1 MGVNFTENYFVYH
14 LHSDY
19 STCVANADSATKIDA
34 YINRAKELGMTALC
48 FSEHGNIYNWW
59 EKRTKVL
66 NAGMKWIHGIEAY
79 ITFNNIDDKD
89 AEKSRDN
96 YHTVL
101 IAKNHEG
108 FLELNKLVSNSVNR
122 KDGHF
127 YYVPRI
133 SFKELKNTSSNIIV
147 TSACIASP
155 LGKGTPEEAEE
166 YINFFVRNK
175 DRCFLEI
182 QHHNVDKQ
190 KDYNE
195 YLIELSKRTGVRLV
209 AGTDTHSIDEE
220 HAKAREIL
228 LKAKHNKFDD
238 EEGWDLTFKSYDE
251 LLNAYS
257 VQNSVPHDVYM
268 EAIRNT
274 KVIEDACESYD
285 FDLTPKYPNLF
296 KNPEKEF
303 RTAIYDCL
311 EKHPYALKN
320 HTREELDKRIE
331 EEIEVYKKTN
341 SISYMLFQKYLRDR
355 EHKHG
360 IYTGPSRGSV
370 SGSMIAYILGI
381 TDIDSIKF
389 DLNFFRFLNPDR
401 QTTPDI
407 DSDYYADDR
416 EKAKELVLTDKTLNT
431 CEIAAFSTIA
441 IRGAVREVGRALE
454 IPLDKVNDICD
465 RLVIDSETGEET
477 LPKDVAE
484 EYPELAYYSELLNGV
499 IVSVGNHPAGIL
511 CSTDDI
517 YSEIGLS
524 SILSID
530 KKVKYIT
537 QLDKHGIEE
546 MNWIKMDFLGLDNV
560 GVINNTCKLAGIERV
575 TPDNIPLDDMA
586 VWDEMSKDTTCIFQ
600 FESGFASQL
609 LKNMFSKA
617 TIKKIRDKFP
627 DISYLRLMSF
637 CNGLIRPGAASF
649 RDEASRGIFKDN
661 GLKEINDLLGNELGH
676 LCMQESIMKFLV
688 QFCGY
693 SAAES
698 DNCRRAIA
706 KKKGTEQLIPEI
718 ESRFVD
724 YTSKNYGVPA
734 DKCKEIIKPFIQT
747 ILDASSYAF
756 SWNHSV
762 PYSFIGYACVY
773 LRHYY
778 PLEFITSCLNVW
790 KDKPAKTKDV
800 IAYANSKKIYISE
813 PRFRYGRTDYFID
826 KESKT
831 IYKGMR
837 SIKYCNST
845 IADELFALRN
855 NQYDYFMDLLIDIDR
870 KTSVD
875 SRQLDLL
882 IKLDFFSEFGNSR
895 MLDYCVGFFR
905 KFKEGN
911 AKQMSKALLANDST
925 LEEIVR
931 RNSRATEKTY
941 LDLNTAQILHEC
953 EEQIQIRNPVDYP
966 IGKKIE
972 WQQEFLG
979 YTNIQTGKEEDKLTL
994 VVLGIRYLMTKD
1006 KSKCW
1011 AAELDLMS
1019 IGTGIKNKMMI
1030 FKRVLDKTPLKVY
1043 NIIKVEYKN
1052 MRLEK
1057 RGEYSNWYL
1066 DKYNLVE

>member
-1 MGVNFTENYFVYH
+1 M
-14 LHSDY
+14 
-19 STCVANADSATKIDA
+19 
-34 YINRAKELGMTALC
+34 
-48 FSEHGNIYNWW
+48 
-59 EKRTKVL
+59 
-66 NAGMKWIHGIEAY
+66 
-79 ITFNNIDDKD
+79 
-89 AEKSRDN
+89 
-96 YHTVL
+96 
-101 IAKNHEG
+101 
-108 FLELNKLVSNSVNR
+108 
-122 KDGHF
+122 
-127 YYVPRI
+127 
-133 SFKELKNTSSNIIV
+133 
-147 TSACIASP
+147 
-155 LGKGTPEEAEE
+155 
-166 YINFFVRNK
+166 
-175 DRCFLEI
+175 
-182 QHHNVDKQ
+182 
-190 KDYNE
+190 
-195 YLIELSKRTGVRLV
+195 
-209 AGTDTHSIDEE
+209 
-220 HAKAREIL
+220 
-228 LKAKHNKFDD
+228 
-238 EEGWDLTFKSYDE
+238 
-251 LLNAYS
+251 
-257 VQNSVPHDVYM
+257 
-268 EAIRNT
+268 
-274 KVIEDACESYD
+274 
-285 FDLTPKYPNLF
+285 
-296 KNPEKEF
+296 
-303 RTAIYDCL
+303 
-311 EKHPYALKN
+311 
-320 HTREELDKRIE
+320 
-331 EEIEVYKKTN
+331 
-341 SISYMLFQKYLRDR
+341 
-355 EHKHG
+355 
-360 IYTGPSRGSV
+360 
-370 SGSMIAYILGI
+370 
-381 TDIDSIKF
+381 
-389 DLNFFRFLNPDR
+389 NPDR

-416 EKAKELVLTDKTLNT
+416 EKAKELVLNDKRLNT
-431 CEIAAFSTIA
+431 CEIAAFGTIA

-477 LPKDVAE
+477 LPKDVSE

-524 SILSID
+524 SIVSVD
-530 KKVKYIT
+530 KKVKFIT

-560 GVINNTCKLAGIERV
+560 GIINNTCKLAGIERI

-609 LKNMFSKA
+609 LKNMFSKS

-627 DISYLRLMSF
+627 DISYLKLMSF

-649 RDEASRGIFKDN
+649 RDEASHGIFKDN

-724 YTSKNYGVPA
+724 YTSKNYGVPV

-756 SWNHSV
+756 SWNHSD
-762 PYSFIGYACVY
+762 PYSFIGYACAY

-845 IADELFALRN
+845 IVDELFALRN

-905 KFKEGN
+905 KFKEGT

-925 LEEIVR
+925 LEEIVK

-941 LDLNTAQILHEC
+941 LDLNTVQILHEC

-1030 FKRVLDKTPLKVY
+1030 FKSVLDKTPLKVY

-1057 RGEYSNWYL
+1057 RGQYSNWYL

>member
-1 MGVNFTENYFVYH
+1 M
-14 LHSDY
+14 
-19 STCVANADSATKIDA
+19 
-34 YINRAKELGMTALC
+34 
-48 FSEHGNIYNWW
+48 
-59 EKRTKVL
+59 
-66 NAGMKWIHGIEAY
+66 
-79 ITFNNIDDKD
+79 
-89 AEKSRDN
+89 
-96 YHTVL
+96 
-101 IAKNHEG
+101 
-108 FLELNKLVSNSVNR
+108 
-122 KDGHF
+122 
-127 YYVPRI
+127 
-133 SFKELKNTSSNIIV
+133 
-147 TSACIASP
+147 
-155 LGKGTPEEAEE
+155 
-166 YINFFVRNK
+166 
-175 DRCFLEI
+175 
-182 QHHNVDKQ
+182 
-190 KDYNE
+190 
-195 YLIELSKRTGVRLV
+195 
-209 AGTDTHSIDEE
+209 
-220 HAKAREIL
+220 
-228 LKAKHNKFDD
+228 
-238 EEGWDLTFKSYDE
+238 
-251 LLNAYS
+251 
-257 VQNSVPHDVYM
+257 
-268 EAIRNT
+268 
-274 KVIEDACESYD
+274 
-285 FDLTPKYPNLF
+285 
-296 KNPEKEF
+296 
-303 RTAIYDCL
+303 
-311 EKHPYALKN
+311 
-320 HTREELDKRIE
+320 
-331 EEIEVYKKTN
+331 
-341 SISYMLFQKYLRDR
+341 
-355 EHKHG
+355 
-360 IYTGPSRGSV
+360 
-370 SGSMIAYILGI
+370 
-381 TDIDSIKF
+381 
-389 DLNFFRFLNPDR
+389 NPDR

-416 EKAKELVLTDKTLNT
+416 EKAKELVLNDKRLNT
-431 CEIAAFSTIA
+431 CEIAAFGTIA

-465 RLVIDSETGEET
+465 RLAIDSETGEET

-524 SILSID
+524 SIVSVD
-530 KKVKYIT
+530 KKVKFIT

-560 GVINNTCKLAGIERV
+560 GIINNTCKLAGIERI

-609 LKNMFSKA
+609 LRNMFSKSK
-617 TIKKIRDKFP
+617 IKKIRDKFP
-627 DISYLRLMSF
+627 DISYLKLMSF

-724 YTSKNYGVPA
+724 YTSKNYGVPV

-756 SWNHSV
+756 SWNHSD
-762 PYSFIGYACVY
+762 PYSFIGYACAY

-855 NQYDYFMDLLIDIDR
+855 NKYDYFMDLLIDID

-911 AKQMSKALLANDST
+911 AKQMSKAFLANDST
-925 LEEIVR
+925 LEEIVK
-931 RNSRATEKTY
+931 RNSRETEKTY
-941 LDLNTAQILHEC
+941 LDLNTVQILHEC
-953 EEQIQIRNPVDYP
+953 EEQIQVRNPVDYP

-1019 IGTGIKNKMMI
+1019 IGTGIKNKMMV
-1030 FKRVLDKTPLKVY
+1030 FKRVLDKTPLNVY

-1057 RGEYSNWYL
+1057 RGQYSNWYL
-1066 DKYNLVE
+1066 DKYNLIE